1 MPTAPKKKSA
11 SKAKSAPPTKPA
23 PKTKPKAQAKPAR
36 PAAAAKAPP
45 PDATAS
51 AAPRPAP
58 VAYPLPHFAPDELS
72 STAPFPSAGLIQS
85 IHNPHASEDTPTDVF
100 RTLIQRHLVSTLARH
115 PGSATP
121 RDWWVA
127 TALAVRD
134 TIHERMIATQA
145 VHNAQNVRRIYY
157 FSLEYLMGRLFG
169 NNLLATGLLDTA
181 KVALESLGQDF
192 DRIRES
198 EVDMGLGNGGLG
210 RLAACFLD
218 SLATLDYPA
227 LGYGIYYEFGLFKQ
241 AFQHGNQVEA
251 PDNWIIFGSPWEVV
265 RPEYTQEVRIFGRV
279 ENVFDDRGNYR
290 PRWVGTKTIL
300 GVPHDIPIAGFG
312 TKTVNLLRLWASKST
327 EDFDLAAFNSGGYV
341 EAVREKA
348 VGETVSKVLYPNDK
362 TENGKELRLVQQ
374 YFFVACSLRDLIRR
388 HFRSPGNGWANFS
401 DKVAVQLNDTH
412 PAIAVVELMRILT
425 DEEHLVWDDA
435 WAIVSKTF
443 AYTNHTLLPEALE
456 KWGVGLFER
465 VLPRHL
471 QLIYDINTHLM
482 VAVEAK
488 WPGDNDKKRIC
499 SLIEENG
506 HKMVRMANLA
516 VAGSHAVNGV
526 AALHTA
532 LLKKDLF
539 PEFDAL
545 YPGKFQNK
553 TNGITPRRWLLKSN
567 LRLSSLITQKLG
579 GEAWV
584 RDLDLLRG
592 LEAFADD
599 PAFQREFMSIKRAN
613 KVELAAIIQEQC
625 GVEVSPDA
633 LFDVQ
638 IKRLHEYK
646 RQHLNL
652 LHILAL
658 YRRLLQN
665 PTLDLVPRVFVFG
678 AKAAPGYDLAKN
690 IIRAINVIGAHIN
703 ADARIGGK
711 LKVVFLPNYRVS
723 LAEKI
728 IPAADLSEQISTAG
742 KEASGT
748 GNMKLMANGSLTIG
762 TLDGANVEIREEVG
776 DDNIFI
782 FGLTVDEVEALWA
795 KGYKPWDYYHADEEL
810 RAVVDWLGSDYF
822 TPGEQG
828 AFSHVH
834 GSLLHGGD
842 PYLLLADFRSYS
854 EAQARV
860 DAAYRDQSKWAK
872 MAILNTAR
880 VGKFSSDRTIREYA
894 RQIWNLTPVP
904 VP

>member
-1 MPTAPKKKSA
+1 MANTPKKKSETTT
-11 SKAKSAPPTKPA
+11 KAKPGASSGVPASAL
-23 PKTKPKAQAKPAR
+23 
-36 PAAAAKAPP
+36 PAAI
-45 PDATAS
+45 
-51 AAPRPAP
+51 AP
-58 VAYPLPHFAPDELS
+58 VVPTG
-72 STAPFPSAGLIQS
+72 STAPFPGGDLIQS
-85 IHNPHASEDTPTDVF
+85 IHIHNPHRPGDTPTEVF
-100 RTLIQRHLVSTLARH
+100 RSLIQRHLVSTLARH
-115 PGSATP
+115 PASATP

-145 VHNAQNVRRIYY
+145 VHNAKNVRRIYY

-169 NNLLATGLLDTA
+169 NNLIATGLLDTA
-181 KVALESLGQDF
+181 REALTSLGQDF
-192 DRIRES
+192 EKIRDS

-241 AFQHGNQVEA
+241 EFQNGRQIEH

-265 RPEYTQEVRIFGRV
+265 RPEYTQEVKIFGRV

-300 GVPHDIPIAGFG
+300 GVPHDIPTAGYG
-312 TKTVNLLRLWASKST
+312 TDTVNLLRLWASKST

-348 VGETVSKVLYPNDK
+348 VGETISKVLYPNDK

-374 YFFVACSLRDLIRR
+374 YFFVACSLRDIIRR
-388 HFRSPGNGWANFS
+388 HFRSPGNSWANFA

-412 PAIAVVELMRILT
+412 PTIAIVELMRLLV
-425 DEEHLVWDDA
+425 DEENMAWDAA
-435 WAIVSKTF
+435 WEIVSKSF

-456 KWGVGLFER
+456 KWSVALFER

-471 QLIYDINTHLM
+471 QIIYEINTRLM
-482 VAVEAK
+482 HVVEAK
-488 WPGDNDKKRIC
+488 WPGDDEKKRIC
-499 SLIEENG
+499 SVIEEGG

-516 VAGSHAVNGV
+516 VVGSHAVNGV

-539 PEFDAL
+539 PEFDSL

-567 LRLSSLITQKLG
+567 LRLSALITRKLG
-579 GEAWV
+579 SAAWA

-592 LEAFADD
+592 LEKFADD
-599 PAFQREFMSIKRAN
+599 ATFQQEFMAIKRAN
-613 KVELAAIIQEQC
+613 KVDLAAIIKAQC
-625 GVEVSPDA
+625 GIEVSPDA

-665 PTLDLVPRVFVFG
+665 PALDIVPRVFVFG

-690 IIRAINVIGAHIN
+690 IIRAINVIGAKIN
-703 ADARIGGK
+703 SDERIGGK
-711 LKVVFLPNYRVS
+711 IKVAFLPNYRVS

-748 GNMKLMANGSLTIG
+748 GNMKLMANGALTIG
-762 TLDGANVEIREEVG
+762 TLDGANVEIGEEVG
-776 DDNIFI
+776 ADNIFI
-782 FGLTVDEVEALWA
+782 FGLTVEEVAGLWE
-795 KGYKPWDYYHADEEL
+795 KGYSPWDYYHKDEEL
-810 RAVVDWLGSDYF
+810 RAVIDWLGSDYF

-828 AFSHVH
+828 AFGHVH
-834 GSLLHGGD
+834 GSLLNGGD
-842 PYLLLADFRSYS
+842 PYLLLADFRSYCD
-854 EAQARV
+854 AQARV
-860 DAAYRDQSKWAK
+860 DAAYRDRAKWAK

-894 RQIWNLTPVP
+894 QQIWSLPSVP
-904 VP
+904 VK

>member
-1 MPTAPKKKSA
+1 M
-11 SKAKSAPPTKPA
+11 
-23 PKTKPKAQAKPAR
+23 
-36 PAAAAKAPP
+36 
-45 PDATAS
+45 
-51 AAPRPAP
+51 
-58 VAYPLPHFAPDELS
+58 
-72 STAPFPSAGLIQS
+72 
-85 IHNPHASEDTPTDVF
+85 
-100 RTLIQRHLVSTLARH
+100 STLARH
-115 PGSATP
+115 AGSATP

-134 TIHERMIATQA
+134 TIHVRMIATQT
-145 VHNAQNVRRIYY
+145 VHNTQNVRRLYY

-181 KVALESLGQDF
+181 KAALTALGQDF
-192 DRIRES
+192 DKIRES

-241 AFQHGNQVEA
+241 TFADGQQVEH
-251 PDNWIIFGSPWEVV
+251 PDNWIRFGEPWEVV
-265 RPEYTQEVRIFGRV
+265 RPEYTQEVKLYGRV

-290 PRWVGTKTIL
+290 PHWVDTKTL
-300 GVPHDIPIAGFG
+300 VGVPHDIPTAGYG
-312 TKTVNLLRLWASKST
+312 TNTVNILRLWASKSS
-327 EDFDLAAFNSGGYV
+327 EDFDLAAFNRGGYV
-341 EAVREKA
+341 EAVQEQA

-362 TENGKELRLVQQ
+362 TENGKELRLTQQ
-374 YFFVACSLRDLIRR
+374 YFFVACSLRDIVRR
-388 HFRSPGNGWANFS
+388 HFRTAGNTWDNFA

-412 PAIAVVELMRILT
+412 PTIAVVELMRILL
-425 DEEHLVWDDA
+425 DEQNFAWDAA
-435 WAIVSKTF
+435 WGIVSRTF

-456 KWGVGLFER
+456 KWSVGLFER

-471 QLIYDINTHLM
+471 QIIYDINTRLLA
-482 VAVEAK
+482 AVEAK
-488 WPGDNDKKRIC
+488 WPGDNDKKRVC

-526 AALHTA
+526 AALHTE
-532 LLKKDLF
+532 LLKKHLF
-539 PEFDAL
+539 PDFDAL
-545 YPGKFQNK
+545 FPGRFQNK

-567 LRLSSLITQKLG
+567 PRLAALITRALG
-579 GEAWV
+579 RADWA

-592 LEAFADD
+592 LERFAGDA
-599 PAFQREFMSIKRAN
+599 AFQREFMAIKRAN
-613 KVELAAIIQEQC
+613 KVDFAAVIQAEC
-625 GVEVSPDA
+625 GLEVSPDA
-633 LFDVQ
+633 IFDVQ

-652 LHILAL
+652 LHIIAL

-665 PTLDLVPRVFVFG
+665 PGLDVVPRVFVFA

-690 IIRAINVIGAHIN
+690 IIYAINAIGARIN

-711 LKVVFLPNYRVS
+711 LKVAFLPNYRVS

-748 GNMKLMANGSLTIG
+748 GNMKLSLNGALTIG

-782 FGLTVDEVEALWA
+782 FGLNVGEVEAIWA
-795 KGYKPWDYYHADEEL
+795 RGYNPWDIYHADEEL

-822 TPGEQG
+822 TPGGQG
-828 AFSHVH
+828 AFSLVH
-834 GSLLHGGD
+834 DSLLKGGD
-842 PYLLLADFRSYS
+842 PYLVLADFRSYCD
-854 EAQARV
+854 AQARV
-860 DAAYRDQSKWAK
+860 DAAYRDPATWAR

-880 VGKFSSDRTIREYA
+880 MGKFSSDRTIREYA
-894 RQIWNLTPVP
+894 EQIWSLAPVKIG
-904 VP
+904 

>member
-1 MPTAPKKKSA
+1 MWSAAKKRASRATKSI
-11 SKAKSAPPTKPA
+11 
-23 PKTKPKAQAKPAR
+23 
-36 PAAAAKAPP
+36 PAAA
-45 PDATAS
+45 TANPAIS
-51 AAPRPAP
+51 ARDVQA
-58 VAYPLPHFAPDELS
+58 
-72 STAPFPSAGLIQS
+72 STAPFRFDPLSV
-85 IHNPHASEDTPTDVF
+85 IHNPRASTDSPDAVM
-100 RTLIQRHLVSTLARH
+100 RSLIQRHLVSTLARH
-115 PGSATP
+115 TGSATP

-127 TALAVRD
+127 TVLALRD

-145 VHNAQNVRRIYY
+145 VHNVNNVRRIYY

-169 NNLLATGLLDTA
+169 SNLIATGLYDVAKTA
-181 KVALESLGQDF
+181 LATLGQDF
-192 DRIRES
+192 DTIRDS

-241 AFQHGNQVEA
+241 AFLNGNQMEH
-251 PDNWIIFGSPWEVV
+251 PDNWILFGDPWEVV
-265 RPEYTQEVRIFGRV
+265 RPEYSQEVRLYGRV

-290 PRWVGTKTIL
+290 PSWVGTKTIL
-300 GVPHDIPIAGFG
+300 GVPHDIPIAGYG
-312 TKTVNLLRLWASKST
+312 TKTVNLLRLWASKAT

-362 TENGKELRLVQQ
+362 SEAGKELRLVQQ
-374 YFFVACSLRDLIRR
+374 YFFVSCSLRDILRR
-388 HFRSPGNGWANFS
+388 HFRTPGNSWENFS

-412 PAIAVVELMRILT
+412 PAISIVELMRILL
-425 DEEHLVWDDA
+425 DEHQTTWETA
-435 WAIVSKTF
+435 WGIVTKTF

-456 KWGVGLFER
+456 KWGVPLFER

-471 QLIYDINTHLM
+471 QIIYDINARVM
-482 VAVEAK
+482 EIVERQ
-488 WPGDNDKKRIC
+488 WPGDNEKKRIC

-506 HKMVRMANLA
+506 GKAVRMANLA

-532 LLKKDLF
+532 LLKKHLF

-567 LRLSSLITQKLG
+567 LRLAALITDKIG
-579 GEAWV
+579 PGWP
-584 RDLDLLRG
+584 RDLDQLRG
-592 LEAFADD
+592 LEKFAGD
-599 PAFQREFMSIKRAN
+599 AVFQREFMAIKRAN
-613 KVELAAIIQEQC
+613 KVDLAAVIQAEC
-625 GVEVSPDA
+625 GVTVSPDA

-652 LHILAL
+652 LHIIAL

-665 PTLDLVPRVFVFG
+665 PGLDIVPRVFVFA

-690 IIRAINVIGAHIN
+690 IIRAINVIGARIN
-703 ADARIGGK
+703 ADARLGGK
-711 LKVVFLPNYRVS
+711 LKVAFLPNYRVS

-748 GNMKLMANGSLTIG
+748 GNMKLSLNGALTIG
-762 TLDGANVEIREEVG
+762 TLDGANVEIKEEVG

-782 FGLTVDEVEALWA
+782 FGLTVEEVEALRA
-795 KGYKPWDYYHADEEL
+795 KGYNPWDVYHRDEEL
-810 RAVVDWLGSDYF
+810 RAVIDWLGSDYF
-822 TPGEQG
+822 TPGEHN
-828 AFSHVH
+828 AFGQVH
-834 GSLLHGGD
+834 GSMMHGGD
-842 PYLLLADFRSYS
+842 PYMVLADFRSYCDCH
-854 EAQARV
+854 ARV
-860 DAAYRDQSKWAK
+860 DAAYRDPANWAR

-880 VGKFSSDRTIREYA
+880 MGKFSSDRTIREYA
-894 RQIWNLTPVP
+894 NDIWSLKPIAVP
-904 VP
+904 